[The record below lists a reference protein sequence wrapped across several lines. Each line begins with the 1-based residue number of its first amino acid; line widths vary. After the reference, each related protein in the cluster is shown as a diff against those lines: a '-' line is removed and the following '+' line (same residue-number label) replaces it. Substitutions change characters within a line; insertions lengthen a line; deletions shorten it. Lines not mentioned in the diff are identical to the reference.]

1 MSGKTDERQVMSVET
16 KRLDVLVIEDQPIM
30 RLGLAAVIGS
40 QPDMVVCAQAA
51 SGEEA
56 VQLYRKH
63 RPGVALMDLRLRGS
77 MNGLQVLQ
85 AIRELD
91 KQARCIVLTSYE
103 GDEDIHQ
110 AMEAGALSYLIK
122 GVSAATLVEALRH
135 VQRGYR
141 FLPPQVARRLE
152 SRIAK
157 AALSPRERE
166 VLSLIVHGKSNREIA
181 DTLKITEATVKCH
194 VSAILD
200 RLGVAD
206 RTQAV
211 IVALQRGLEH
221 LQSV

>member
-1 MSGKTDERQVMSVET
+1 MTVET
-16 KRLDVLVIEDQPIM
+16 KKLDVLVIEDQPIM
-30 RLGLAAVIGS
+30 RLGLATVIGS
-40 QPDMVVCAQAA
+40 QPDMAVCAQAD
-51 SGEEA
+51 SGEEG

-63 RPGVALMDLRLRGS
+63 RPGIALMDLRLRGALS
-77 MNGLQVLQ
+77 GLQVLQ

-103 GDEDIHQ
+103 GDEDIHR

-122 GVSAATLVEALRH
+122 GASPATLVEALRQ
-135 VQRGYR
+135 VQRGFR
-141 FLPPQVARRLE
+141 FLPPPVARRLD
-152 SRIAK
+152 SRVAK
-157 AALSPRERE
+157 SALSRRERE
-166 VLSLIVHGKSNREIA
+166 VLSLIVHGRSNREIA

-200 RLGVAD
+200 RLGVTD

-221 LQSV
+221 LQSI